1 MNSVRLPGSSPSW
14 VYGTVP
20 AKTST
25 GARPRMALLTMPPMF
40 WVPEST
46 CTTTAC
52 GSPVTM
58 AYAWAAESATVS
70 CGQMISVGSSS
81 ARPSALAW
89 ARASMR
95 PG

>member
-1 MNSVRLPGSSPSW
+1 
-14 VYGTVP
+14 
-20 AKTST
+20 
-25 GARPRMALLTMPPMF
+25 MALLTMPPTF

-70 CGQMISVGSSS
+70 CGQMISLGSSS

-89 ARASMR
+89 ARASMM